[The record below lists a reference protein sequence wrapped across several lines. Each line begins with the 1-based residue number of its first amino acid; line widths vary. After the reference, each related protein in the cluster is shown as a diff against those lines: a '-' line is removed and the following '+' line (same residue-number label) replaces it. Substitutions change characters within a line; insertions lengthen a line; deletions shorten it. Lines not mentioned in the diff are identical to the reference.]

1 MTRYLVMPPR
11 EHYVVQPN
19 TRRVDAELCVV
30 NIVIVVLVV
39 LKRISSKDDSLVECA
54 ANRKGVPDDVPLPIG
69 SKEE

>member
-1 MTRYLVMPPR
+1 MVEVFVVSPG

-54 ANRKGVPDDVPLPIG
+54 ANREGVPDDVPLPIG
-69 SKEE
+69 SEEE